1 MVDNSQKPGP
11 HGEPLQSWSRNDA
24 TVDQVVIHES
34 VTSSRANT
42 VRVLEARGLSVH
54 YIVDRVGSVTQHAP
68 LADQCAH
75 AGGKHNRRSVA
86 VEVVNRYYGSQG
98 AEGEPDIA
106 AVWAHRGWYILP
118 TIQQCEAV
126 WLLLVDVHERIAT
139 IPLTFPGVI
148 KGSFTW
154 GRLPLLQRLRVP
166 PGIMAHHRTGHA
178 DGLFPEH
185 YCVLR
190 ALDFSSLAAY
200 RLTVEAASSGRRS
213 TPIAHPPKES
223 A

>member
-1 MVDNSQKPGP
+1 MSVYGQQ
-11 HGEPLQSWSRNDA
+11 LQSWSRNDA

-34 VTSSRANT
+34 VTSSRATT

-98 AEGEPDIA
+98 DGGEPDIA

-148 KGSFTW
+148 KGSFAW
-154 GRLPLLQRLRVP
+154 GRLPLVQRLRVP

-213 TPIAHPPKES
+213 TPIPDSFHPKVI